1 MSKSVLIRLTAL
13 LVQVALSAA
22 WAIQLRPALADAAPT
37 IAKDSIRITFQTG
50 RVRGGFEKPGWVPA
64 LACRLNGPIA
74 SGSKLTAEFTLPGK
88 TPWVTFDCPLEETA
102 ANASLDVEGGGES
115 VSNDKAV
122 EYTGVMNFAI
132 KLSNPLAGTNVTLFT
147 GKAKVSKTPTPHGAG
162 ANYHATASEYYVDD
176 DWRIPIGYVF
186 FAKDSGHNNE
196 SFLHVLFWYRGNP
209 AQVEAHLFYNGKDI
223 AKSKV
228 SGNNASDW
236 NPKKAQWSFAD
247 CQFLGVYLNP
257 PADDA
262 GYDPKFA
269 LAKNPGDYEVKVL
282 LVGNLARSIKFN
294 VDANGKFD
302 TGIAAANKLGSN
314 RAIVPVQ
321 VIGSQETWNRT
332 AWKTDAFYGNPL
344 SGFTAPGP

>member
-1 MSKSVLIRLTAL
+1 MGRSIPVRLTAL
-13 LVQVALSAA
+13 LVPVALSAV
-22 WAIQLRPALADAAPT
+22 WAVHTRAAPPDAAPT

-64 LACRLNGPIA
+64 LAFRVNGPIA
-74 SGSKLTAEFTLPGK
+74 SGSTLSAEFTLPGK
-88 TPWVTFDCPLEETA
+88 SPWVTFDCPTEETA
-102 ANASLDVEGGGES
+102 ADASLKVEGGGES
-115 VSNDKAV
+115 VSNEKAV

-132 KLSNPLAGTNVTLFT
+132 KLRNPLSGTNVTLFT
-147 GKAKVSKTPTPHGAG
+147 GKAKVSKTPTPRGAG
-162 ANYHATASEYYVDD
+162 ANYHATSSEYYVED
-176 DWRIPIGYVF
+176 DWRLPIGYVF
-186 FAKDSGHNNE
+186 WEKDNGHNNE

-223 AKSKV
+223 AKCKV
-228 SGNNASDW
+228 AGNGPSDW

-247 CQFLGVYLNP
+247 CQFLGVYLTP
-257 PADDA
+257 PEDDA

-282 LVGNLARSIKFN
+282 LVGNLARSIKFK
-294 VDANGKFD
+294 VDSSGKFD
-302 TGIAAANKLGSN
+302 TGIAEANRLGSN

-321 VIGSQETWNRT
+321 VIGSQETWDHA

-344 SGFTAPGP
+344 TGFTVGP